1 MGHFGI
7 FLNACT
13 KSGPAGGVGQNF
25 GNLCMYGS
33 PFYGPA
39 KKRGGGHFYTTLK
52 FSSEYLKYWFVFLR
66 KKKNR
71 FFLSLKIDK
80 KSKKINLK

>member
-1 MGHFGI
+1 MHVQKV
-7 FLNACT
+7 AQQ
-13 KSGPAGGVGQNF
+13 GGWDKILEICV
-25 GNLCMYGS
+25 CMAHL
-33 PFYGPA
+33 FMA
-39 KKRGGGHFYTTLK
+39 QRKKGKGGHFYTTLK